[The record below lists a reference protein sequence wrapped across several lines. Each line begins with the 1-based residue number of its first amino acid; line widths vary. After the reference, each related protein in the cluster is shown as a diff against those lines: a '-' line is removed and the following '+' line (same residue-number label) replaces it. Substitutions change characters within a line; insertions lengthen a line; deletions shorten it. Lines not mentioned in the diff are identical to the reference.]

1 MKINNFFLFTIPALI
16 WGTTWYAIKF
26 QLGTVNP
33 LLSVAYRFAI
43 AGILLLIIC
52 RILKLNLKFSLKSHF
67 YILLQG
73 LSLFSINYWLVYFAE
88 LNLTSGLVA
97 IVFSLMIFLNIFF
110 NSILLRA
117 AIRKEVLIGGIL
129 GFTGTLI
136 VFKNE
141 FRTFSLSDKNFY
153 ALILCLISVVLASL
167 GNITSAYNQKK
178 DLPVIQTNAFGM
190 TYGSVFT
197 FIVAIITSKEFNFD
211 FSVSYII
218 SLVYL
223 ALLGSI
229 VAFGTYLKLI
239 GNIGPDRA
247 AYIILIVP
255 LIAIIVSMLFED
267 YNLHKSA
274 IIGIVLLIF
283 GNILAMNKHININK
297 IIQWK

>member
-1 MKINNFFLFTIPALI
+1 MKINNLFLFSIPALI

-43 AGILLLIIC
+43 AGVILLIIC
-52 RILKLNLKFSLKSHF
+52 RVFKLNLKFSLKSHF

-97 IVFSLMIFLNIFF
+97 IVFSLIIFLNIFF
-110 NSILLRA
+110 NSIILKA
-117 AIRKEVLIGGIL
+117 ALRKEVLIGGIL
-129 GFTGTLI
+129 GFAGTLI

-141 FRTFSLSDKNFY
+141 FQAFSLSDKNFY

-190 TYGSVFT
+190 TYGAVFT
-197 FIVAIITSKEFNFD
+197 FIVALIAGKEFNFD
-211 FSVSYII
+211 LSSSYII

-229 VAFGTYLKLI
+229 VAFGMYLKLI

-255 LIAIIVSMLFED
+255 LIAIIISILFED

-274 IIGIVLLIF
+274 IIGIVLLIS
-283 GNILAMNKHININK
+283 GNFMAMNKRININK

>member
-1 MKINNFFLFTIPALI
+1 MKINNFFLFSIPALI

-43 AGILLLIIC
+43 AGVLLLIIC

-67 YILLQG
+67 FILLQG

-97 IVFSLMIFLNIFF
+97 IVFSLIIFLNIFF
-110 NSILLRA
+110 NSVILKA
-117 AIRKEVLIGGIL
+117 ALRKEVLIGGIL
-129 GFTGTLI
+129 GFIGTLI

-141 FRTFSLSDKNFY
+141 FQTFSLSDKNFY

-178 DLPVIQTNAFGM
+178 NLPVIQTNAFGM
-190 TYGSVFT
+190 TYGAVFT
-197 FIVAIITSKEFNFD
+197 FIVALIAGKEFNFV
-211 FSVSYII
+211 FSSSYII
-218 SLVYL
+218 SLIYL

-229 VAFGTYLKLI
+229 VAFGMYLKLI

-255 LIAIIVSMLFED
+255 VIAIIVSILFED

-274 IIGIVLLIF
+274 IIGIVLLIS
-283 GNILAMNKHININK
+283 GNFMAMNKRININK
-297 IIQWK
+297 ILQWK

>member
-52 RILKLNLKFSLKSHF
+52 RVLGMNLKFSLKSHF

-97 IVFSLMIFLNIFF
+97 IVFSLIIFLNILF
-110 NSILLRA
+110 NSILLKA
-117 AIRKEVLIGGIL
+117 AVRKEVLIGGIL
-129 GFTGTLI
+129 GFSGTLI

-141 FRTFSLSDKNFY
+141 FQALSLSDKNFH
-153 ALILCLISVVLASL
+153 ALVLSLISVILASL
-167 GNITSAYNQKK
+167 GNITSAYNQKNE
-178 DLPVIQTNAFGM
+178 LPVIQTNAFGM
-190 TYGSVFT
+190 TYGSIFT
-197 FIVAIITSKEFNFD
+197 FIVALIAGKEFSFD
-211 FSVSYII
+211 LSVSYII

-229 VAFGTYLKLI
+229 VAFGLYLKLI

-247 AYIILIVP
+247 AYIILITP
-255 LIAIIVSMLFED
+255 LIAILVSVIFED
-267 YNLHKSA
+267 YILHKSA
-274 IIGIVLLIF
+274 VLGIMLLIL
-283 GNILAMNKHININK
+283 GNILVMNKRVNINK
-297 IIQWK
+297 ILQWK

>member
-1 MKINNFFLFTIPALI
+1 
-16 WGTTWYAIKF
+16 
-26 QLGTVNP
+26 
-33 LLSVAYRFAI
+33 
-43 AGILLLIIC
+43 
-52 RILKLNLKFSLKSHF
+52 
-67 YILLQG
+67 
-73 LSLFSINYWLVYFAE
+73 
-88 LNLTSGLVA
+88 
-97 IVFSLMIFLNIFF
+97 
-110 NSILLRA
+110 
-117 AIRKEVLIGGIL
+117 
-129 GFTGTLI
+129 
-136 VFKNE
+136 
-141 FRTFSLSDKNFY
+141 
-153 ALILCLISVVLASL
+153 
-167 GNITSAYNQKK
+167 
-178 DLPVIQTNAFGM
+178 M

>member
-52 RILKLNLKFSLKSHF
+52 MMLKLNMKFSLKSHF

-73 LSLFSINYWLVYFAE
+73 LCLFSINYWLVYFAE

-97 IVFSLMIFLNIFF
+97 IVFSLIIFLNIFF
-110 NSILLRA
+110 NSILLKGA
-117 AIRKEVLIGGIL
+117 VRKEVLLGGIL
-129 GFTGTLI
+129 GFAGTLI

-141 FRTFSLSDKNFY
+141 FKTFSLSDKNFY
-153 ALILCLISVVLASL
+153 ALILCVISVILASL
-167 GNITSAYNQKK
+167 GNIISAYNQKK
-178 DLPVIQTNAFGM
+178 DIPVIQTNAFGM

-197 FIVAIITSKEFNFD
+197 FIVALIAGKEFNFD
-211 FSVSYII
+211 LSVSYVI

-223 ALLGSI
+223 ALLGSV
-229 VAFGTYLKLI
+229 VAFGLYLKLI

-255 LIAIIVSMLFED
+255 LIAIIMSVLFED

-283 GNILAMNKHININK
+283 GNMLAMNKRININK
-297 IIQWK
+297 IFQWK